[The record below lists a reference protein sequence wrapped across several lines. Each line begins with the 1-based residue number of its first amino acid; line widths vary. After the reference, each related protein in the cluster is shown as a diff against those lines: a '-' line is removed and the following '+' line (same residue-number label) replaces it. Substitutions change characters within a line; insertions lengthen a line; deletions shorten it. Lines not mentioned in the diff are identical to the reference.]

1 MRKCVKIISF
11 LYYGLR
17 KEEAKSLCAR
27 RGQSYGRR
35 VGITMVRTLKIPCNV
50 SKGKD
55 VEIFLDELD
64 ENSIVDVL
72 DLLRS
77 EMAPLKVFR
86 RVAVSNF

>member
-1 MRKCVKIISF
+1 MGF
-11 LYYGLR
+11 LILFGRRAKGSLR
-17 KEEAKSLCAR
+17 STS
-27 RGQSYGRR
+27 QIYGRR
-35 VGITMVRTLKIPCNV
+35 TGIRMVRTLRIPCSV